1 MDQYITFISNHP
13 ILSMIWIA
21 LVVMIIGSTVS
32 SLTSKVKQVSPQQLT
47 LLMNKEDGVV
57 LDIRPEKDFRQSH
70 ILGANQLSA
79 EKVSTNDFSALE
91 KYKDKPIIVVCAA
104 GLTASKTAN
113 ALVKAG
119 FEAVFVLSGG
129 MGAWLNAN
137 LPVAKK

>member
-1 MDQYITFISNHP
+1 MDQYIDFISNHP

-47 LLMNKEDGVV
+47 LLMNKEEGIVF
-57 LDIRPEKDFRQSH
+57 DIRPEKDYRQSH
-70 ILGANQLSA
+70 ILGAKQLSS
-79 EKVSTNDFSALE
+79 EKVSSNDFSGLE

-119 FEAVFVLSGG
+119 YSAVFILSGG
-129 MGAWLNAN
+129 MSAWLNAN